1 MSDEEMQVLND
12 IKDILSGMYVMLE
25 NKLDDVNAKIDE
37 TNMLLNELKGNS
49 LDCSVS
55 DINEKL
61 DQIKGDSIWN
71 SISDVH
77 SKLDDIHTL
86 ISSNIVF

>member
-37 TNMLLNELKGNS
+37 TNMLLSKLKGNS

-61 DQIKGDSIWN
+61 DQIKGDSI
-71 SISDVH
+71 
-77 SKLDDIHTL
+77 
-86 ISSNIVF
+86 